1 MLLLVMVLNMNYIRC
16 YVDCG
21 NSLMKLS
28 RAVKSI
34 SYLKQHTADA
44 VKEVNENGSSMVI
57 TQNGEAKAVLMDIV
71 EYEQT
76 QESFALLKMLAQS
89 KESYQQGKHKPAR
102 KALADVR
109 KQLKDRGY

>member
-1 MLLLVMVLNMNYIRC
+1 
-16 YVDCG
+16 
-21 NSLMKLS
+21 MKLS

-44 VKEVNENGSSMVI
+44 VKEVVKSSSPMVI
-57 TQNGEAKAVLMDIV
+57 TQNGEAKAVLVGIV
-71 EYEQT
+71 EYEQA

-89 KESYQQGKHKPAR
+89 KESQQQGRHKPAQ

-109 KQLKDRGY
+109 NQLKAKGY

>member
-1 MLLLVMVLNMNYIRC
+1 MSYIKYHVGWRNA
-16 YVDCG
+16 V
-21 NSLMKLS
+21 MKLS
-28 RAVKSI
+28 RAVKPI

-44 VKEVNENGSSMVI
+44 VREVNENSSSIVI
-57 TQNGEAKAVLMDIV
+57 TQNGEAKAVLVDIV
-71 EYEQT
+71 EYEQA

-89 KESYQQGKHKPAR
+89 KDSYQQGKHKPAR